1 MIYTEAQGLGENL
14 RSLAVPQ
21 GVEVEYIPI
30 SAGENL
36 LAAYQA
42 AMEASDAKYK
52 VYANGNSRIVDLEI
66 LSHIV
71 ESFQVHP
78 EIGILGLSGARQ
90 LSTNGISYV
99 SEQRAGRIMDPE
111 GQQLVFSQTEQSV
124 ERVEAIDGCFLA
136 TQYDVP
142 WRSDLLHDSLF
153 LGASA
158 SCEHRR
164 VGHAVAVL
172 TQTKAACQLVENRFA
187 IDRDDQ
193 NAFLDEY
200 SKELYPLVSICIPTY
215 QRPDYFREALE
226 SVIHQTYRNL
236 DIFITDNSHNEDTK
250 NLMEA
255 YVADGRISYYHHPQ
269 YGKQENWNEIY
280 IYDHPK
286 ADYVGWL
293 MDDDLF
299 LPDKI
304 SFMVEAY
311 RNHPDVSLVTSY
323 RYVIDG
329 NGKRIPDF
337 KITKPLSTENI
348 IIPGAQMGKM
358 MLENLVNFIG
368 EPSTTL
374 MCKKYIK
381 NQQYR
386 WTDIDFAYDIVDI
399 PIWLNL
405 LSQGNLFY
413 FAEPLSCFRLHGGND
428 QAQFSTLVGGTIC
441 WSRMVDKAWKEKI
454 FLENQ
459 HDLYLSLKAIVR
471 MGLHYCKEDEVAELS
486 IKEQKDFEDV
496 MGRAFLGLSK
506 LADEKDRRIEE

>member
-1 MIYTEAQGLGENL
+1 MEKIAIIYTEAQEIGENL
-14 RSLAVPQ
+14 HSLSVPE
-21 GVEVEYIPI
+21 GMEAEYIPV
-30 SAGENL
+30 SANGNL
-36 LAAYQA
+36 LAAYQV
-42 AMEASDAKYK
+42 AMESSNARYK
-52 VYANGNSRIVDLEI
+52 IYVNGSLRIADCNILSRIVET
-66 LSHIV
+66 
-71 ESFQVHP
+71 FQAYP
-78 EIGILGLSGARQ
+78 SIGILGLSGARQ

-99 SEQRAGRIMDPE
+99 SKQRAGRMLDPA
-111 GQQLVFSQTEQSV
+111 GQELVFSQTESPI
-124 ERVEAIDGCFLA
+124 EAVEALDGYFLA

-142 WRSDLLHDSLF
+142 WRSDLLQGSLF
-153 LGASA
+153 LGVSV

-164 VGHAVAVL
+164 AGHAAAVL
-172 TQTKAACQLVENRFA
+172 TQTRAACQLIENRFA

-215 QRPDYFREALE
+215 QRPDYFQQALE

-255 YVADGRISYYHHPQ
+255 YRTDARISYHHHPG

-280 IYDHPK
+280 IYDNPK

-304 SFMVEAY
+304 SFMVDAY
-311 RNHPDVSLVTSY
+311 RDHPDVSLVTSY
-323 RYVIDG
+323 RHVIDG
-329 NGKRIPDF
+329 NGNRIPDF
-337 KITKPLSTENI
+337 KITKPLSTENVI
-348 IIPGAQMGKM
+348 ISGAHMGKM
-358 MLENLVNFIG
+358 MLTNLVNFIG

-381 NQQYR
+381 NHQYR

-413 FAEPLSCFRLHGGND
+413 FAEPLSCFRLHGEND

-441 WSRMVDKAWKEKI
+441 WSRMVDKAWREKI

-459 HDLYLSLKAIVR
+459 QDFYLSLKAIVR
-471 MGLHYCKEDEVAELS
+471 MGLHYCKEDEIAKLS
-486 IKEQKDFEDV
+486 IKEQTDFEDV

-506 LADEKDRRIEE
+506 LADEER